1 MGTSI
6 RADCNDLTLGPGE
19 TPLLEPVRSGKLPC
33 SLRRDEPCPY
43 FEPSIDLWPARLIGM
58 VIGIVL
64 GWLLRG
70 APW

>member
-6 RADCNDLTLGPGE
+6 RADCNDLTLGPGGA
-19 TPLLEPVRSGKLPC
+19 PLLESVRSGKLPC

-43 FEPSIDLWPARLIGM
+43 FDRWPARLGGAI
-58 VIGIVL
+58 IGIVL

-70 APW
+70 ALL